1 MAAPGRPRASRGDFR
16 IPWWLGRAGLARP
29 HRGGCTLAAS
39 RPFAGWIPRIF
50 SGAPPPEAP
59 PIAAPERPGQVGGRM
74 AVPSGPVAVRLES
87 VPAGTVVDVRR
98 AADGSV
104 GVLAAAGSEFSY
116 GEGEVRASI
125 AAGPVTVE
133 LPEGVVPVTLTV
145 NGGVYLVQNAAG
157 TEVTGPSTVP
167 GEESLA
173 TFRSRIERGRRG
185 GGPAPRGRGVRP
197 LRTGGPATRT
207 RTPRRSAVVAL
218 MLGGS
223 PALATAAAAGP
234 VAAAAALQV
243 PADAAGASVYGT
255 VTGVFRGEESTL
267 SYALLAVET
276 PDGPRWVQ
284 ANEDGRYLLDG
295 LGPGAVTVRVRHPG
309 FEPIAVQVI
318 LAADAAVRVDLELA
332 GGRSAST
339 RSRCARAAWGTA
351 PRGTGT
357 PQGNGT
363 GLPRPIPELEIQAL
377 DLTPGVGDPALASAV
392 RALPGN
398 DPASAT
404 DVLYLRGSTAD
415 LKLVLLDGAPVYTP
429 FHVAGLMPGFEPTL
443 LGAAAL
449 HRGGAPARYDGGLT
463 HILELRTRSPR
474 RDRLRASGALDLLTA
489 SAAAEGPLG
498 PRGGFLA
505 SARGLH
511 DVGAGPLGAAGP
523 TGIPI
528 SSSRPSTN
536 GRGPANRRHRLP
548 EFRGGSPRLR
558 GRAGGR
564 HLVEPALSVSYEGPV
579 RGARVRALAAASE
592 YDASLPL
599 QPSTPGTESPPA
611 TLLATGANRRARL
624 LAELEWGGPAARTS
638 VGLSHNYIEAAYGAR
653 DPGAG
658 VGTSTNATHTA
669 TGLHADAV
677 RLLSPQVTLRSGVR
691 RRPLPGRR
699 GGDRTACA
707 PLLGLRPARA
717 PERGGRALP
726 PAHRTP
732 DVEVERTLQE
742 VVSAEL
748 SAPQLLPVARA
759 DHLVVSLEQQFA
771 GRVRLGVHGHWKSY
785 RGLAAASGGAETTRS
800 SGLDLRIGS
809 AGESEVVWLGYGL
822 SWFCPPATSRA
833 TAATS
838 PAATSSPRGHRGE
851 LWGPVRGEFRVGY
864 GAGLPHTAI
873 PFRPSAS
880 SVRRTGR
887 RAGAR
892 PSRDRRRP
900 SGAAG
905 HDRARFASPGR
916 TRRRLSP
923 DRLRAA
929 RPGSPPGGAATTGAS
944 ARTCAC

>member
-1 MAAPGRPRASRGDFR
+1 
-16 IPWWLGRAGLARP
+16 
-29 HRGGCTLAAS
+29 
-39 RPFAGWIPRIF
+39 
-50 SGAPPPEAP
+50 
-59 PIAAPERPGQVGGRM
+59 
-74 AVPSGPVAVRLES
+74 
-87 VPAGTVVDVRR
+87 
-98 AADGSV
+98 
-104 GVLAAAGSEFSY
+104 
-116 GEGEVRASI
+116 
-125 AAGPVTVE
+125 
-133 LPEGVVPVTLTV
+133 
-145 NGGVYLVQNAAG
+145 
-157 TEVTGPSTVP
+157 
-167 GEESLA
+167 
-173 TFRSRIERGRRG
+173 
-185 GGPAPRGRGVRP
+185 
-197 LRTGGPATRT
+197 
-207 RTPRRSAVVAL
+207 

-223 PALATAAAAGP
+223 PVLATAAAA
-234 VAAAAALQV
+234 AALQAPV
-243 PADAAGASVYGT
+243 DASGASVYGT

-267 SYALLAVET
+267 SYALLAVDT
-276 PDGPRWVQ
+276 PGGPRWVQ
-284 ANEDGRYLLDG
+284 ANEDGHYLLDG

-332 GGRSAST
+332 GRPLRLDPVEVRAGRLGDGAAGDGSA
-339 RSRCARAAWGTA
+339 AGD
-351 PRGTGT
+351 GTGR
-357 PQGNGT
+357 
-363 GLPRPIPELEIQAL
+363 PRPIPELEIQAL

-511 DVGAGPLGAAGP
+511 DVGAGPLG
-523 TGIPI
+523 
-528 SSSRPSTN
+528 
-536 GRGPANRRHRLP
+536 
-548 EFRGGSPRLR
+548 
-558 GRAGGR
+558 GGR
-564 HLVEPALSVSYEGPV
+564 PYGYSDLLFAAEYEPAEGRRIGVTAFRNSEAVLLDYEAAPEDATWSNRALSVSYEGPV

-624 LAELEWGGPAARTS
+624 LAELEWGGPVTRTS

-677 RLLSPQVTLRSGVR
+677 RLLSPQVTLRGGVR
-691 RRPLPGRR
+691 ADLFPDGEV
-699 GGDRTACA
+699 AVA
-707 PLLGLRPARA
+707 PRARFSWALDPRALLGVAA
-717 PERGGRALP
+717 GRYHQP
-726 PAHRTP
+726 TRTP

-759 DHLVVSLEQQFA
+759 DHLVVSLEQLFA
-771 GRVRLGVHGHWKSY
+771 GRVRLGVHGYWKSY

-822 SWFCPPATSRA
+822 SWFWSARDLSGYSRDFA
-833 TAATS
+833 GRHLLTAGAS
-838 PAATSSPRGHRGE
+838 GE

-873 PFRPSAS
+873 PFRSLGFFGEDAQAAEPVPDPPGTGADPPERQGTAALDSPLLEGLDDDFLRIDFELHARFTS
-880 SVRRTGR
+880 RWGGHDWSIRPYVRVLN
-887 RAGAR
+887 AL
-892 PSRDRRRP
+892 RRRDALFYAFQP
-900 SGAAG
+900 WRDDSLTPLAE
-905 HDRARFASPGR
+905 
-916 TRRRLSP
+916 
-923 DRLRAA
+923 
-929 RPGSPPGGAATTGAS
+929 RPLVPLLGIAVVF
-944 ARTCAC
+944 